1 MLFDGSTTHEEFCS
15 LGESFLSY
23 FLINHARI
31 GPNDRILDIGCGL
44 GQKARP
50 LTRFLS
56 SSGSYSGLDIVTEA
70 IDWCREHYS
79 AFPNFEFSVADVF
92 NREYNPDGKVLAK
105 NLVLPYPD
113 ESFDCVVLA
122 SVFTHL
128 IPDDVEHYFHEIARV
143 TRRGART
150 ISTYFLFNDEA
161 RSHIRSGRT
170 HLPFRRVRRL
180 RKQVYRVLD
189 PDVPEKAVAYE
200 EDWVRALHLRN
211 RLSIVEITYGN
222 WCGRTDLVQCLQDT
236 IIAMKE

>member
-1 MLFDGSTTHEEFCS
+1 MLFDGSTTLEEFCS
-15 LGESFLSY
+15 LGENFVSY

-56 SSGSYSGLDIVTEA
+56 SSGSYKGLDIVSEA

-79 AFPNFEFSVADVF
+79 AFRNFEFSVADVF

-113 ESFDCVVLA
+113 ESFDCVLLA

-128 IPDDVEHYFHEIARV
+128 LPDDVEHYFREITRV
-143 TRRGART
+143 TRPGART

-161 RSHIRSGRT
+161 RSHIRNGRI
-170 HLPFRRVRRL
+170 HFPFRKVPSL
-180 RKQVYRVLD
+180 RKQPYRVTD
-189 PDVPEKAVAYE
+189 RDVPEKAVAYE

-222 WCGRTDLVQCLQDT
+222 WSGRTDLVKCLQDT
-236 IIAMKE
+236 IIAVKE